1 MTLRDMEDKS
11 VNNKIS
17 SDVIAA
23 YLDGNASSQEF
34 DAVLNAIPNDAELR
48 ELLSISL
55 EVDRELGCAG
65 DVVEFIPMTAMA
77 AMCDADNFCCIEC
90 EKFILSRL
98 NIDFD
103 EQALL
108 NEALRQ
114 GWQQASGTALYN
126 IGRNLEQNG
135 LVVTRRYKC
144 TIRDIADAIAAN
156 ECVIAVVD
164 STSLYATQ
172 GSHASLP
179 NHAVVVT
186 ACDET
191 SETITIYDPNS
202 LNAEENLPF
211 ERFVSAWEVSKHY
224 LVTAC
229 RSEDKVYIP
238 RSIDI
243 SDVTLNDDLQELC
256 EAIAE
261 NAHEVWAENRYAE
274 GWRYGLQR
282 NDELKLH
289 PDMVPYSQLPEG
301 EKEYDREMA
310 MKTIKLLVKLGYKIS
325 K

>member
-1 MTLRDMEDKS
+1 MEDKS

-65 DVVEFIPMTAMA
+65 DAVEFIPMTAMA

-108 NEALRQ
+108 HEAMRQ

-144 TIRDIADAIAAN
+144 TTRDIADAIAAN

-164 STSLYATQ
+164 STSLYAKQ

-191 SETITIYDPNS
+191 RETITIYDPNS

-229 RSEDKVYIP
+229 RSEEKVYIP

>member
-1 MTLRDMEDKS
+1 MTLRDMDDKS

-34 DAVLNAIPNDAELR
+34 NAVLNAIPNDAELR

-55 EVDRELGCAG
+55 EVDRELGYAG
-65 DVVEFIPMTAMA
+65 DAVEFIPMTAMA

-103 EQALL
+103 EQVLL
-108 NEALRQ
+108 HEALRQ

-126 IGRNLEQNG
+126 IGRSLEQND

-144 TIRDIADAIAAN
+144 SIRDIVDAIVAN

-164 STSLYATQ
+164 ATSLYATQ
-172 GSHASLP
+172 GCQATLP

-186 ACDET
+186 SCDEVNQ
-191 SETITIYDPNS
+191 TITIYDPNS
-202 LNAEENLPF
+202 LNAEERLPI

>member
-77 AMCDADNFCCIEC
+77 AMCDVDNFCCIEC

-108 NEALRQ
+108 HEALRQ

-144 TIRDIADAIAAN
+144 TIRDIADAIVAN

-164 STSLYATQ
+164 STSLYAKQ
-172 GSHASLP
+172 GCHASLP

-191 SETITIYDPNS
+191 RETITIYDPNS
-202 LNAEENLPF
+202 LNVEECLPF

>member
-65 DVVEFIPMTAMA
+65 DAVEFIPMTAMA

-108 NEALRQ
+108 HEALRQ

-164 STSLYATQ
+164 ATSLYAKQ
-172 GSHASLP
+172 GCHASLL
-179 NHAVVVT
+179 NHAVVVV

-202 LNAEENLPF
+202 LNAEECLPF